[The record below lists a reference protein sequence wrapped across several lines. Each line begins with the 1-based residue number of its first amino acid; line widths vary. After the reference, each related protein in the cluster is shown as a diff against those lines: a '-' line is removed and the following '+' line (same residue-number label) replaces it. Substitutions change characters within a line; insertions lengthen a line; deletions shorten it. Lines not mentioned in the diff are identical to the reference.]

1 MSSRSWN
8 KVMIIGNVGEEPNI
22 LSTNTGI
29 PLCTFNVATNRSWL
43 PKGATERR
51 EETQWHHIVAFS
63 KLAEIC
69 GQILTR
75 GTKVFISGRLRNREF
90 ANPKGETFRKTEIV
104 AADVIALEKRKDA
117 RK

>member
-22 LSTNTGI
+22 LSTNGI
-29 PLCTFNVATNRSWL
+29 PLCTFSVATNRSWL
-43 PKGATERR
+43 PRGATERR
-51 EETQWHHIVAFS
+51 EEAQWHHVVAFS

-75 GTKVFISGRLRNREF
+75 GTKVFVSGRLRSKKLV
-90 ANPKGETFRKTEIV
+90 NPKGETFRKTEIV